1 MKHLKHL
8 EFKRKY
14 LHPLLSGK
22 KRLTIRKRTN
32 LRDGD
37 EVYIHCGGKI
47 IGKGRIISVRKK
59 KISELTEEEAKL
71 DGFESLDELME
82 ELEKFGYGDEVY
94 VVHFEFEPL
103 DSVNPHTMYYGD
115 ADLNEIAEKSLKYL
129 KLDDRKR
136 RILEAFLKYG
146 SIRRAAAKLGS
157 YRKRGEIRKV
167 LRECYTEL
175 KRRNL
180 I

>member
-1 MKHLKHL
+1 MKHL

-14 LHPLLSGK
+14 MQPLLNGR

-32 LRDGD
+32 LKEGD
-37 EVYIHCGGKI
+37 QAYIHCGGKI
-47 IGKGRIISVRKK
+47 IGRARITSVRRKR
-59 KISELTEEEAKL
+59 ISELTEEEAKL
-71 DGFESLDELME
+71 DGFRSLNELMG
-82 ELEKFGYGDEVY
+82 ELEKFGYGDDVY
-94 VVHFEFEPL
+94 VIQFEFEPL

-115 ADLNEIAEKSLKYL
+115 ADLVEIAEKSLKYL

-167 LRECYTEL
+167 LRECYAEL
-175 KRRNL
+175 KKQNL